1 MKNIMQMFSLKG
13 ACSLVTGGA
22 GALGS
27 RMCEGLAQAGSDVVI
42 LDLAIEK
49 AEALAKSLQRYGV
62 RVRAYALDTTDEEQA
77 ERVCEKI
84 VEEFGRI
91 DVLVNAAGIPNKGTL
106 VEDNNFEEFTRVLD
120 VNIGGT
126 FIATK
131 VFGRQMRKQKKGSI
145 INIASGAGTHVNK
158 PIIQPSYNSSKAGLL
173 MMTQCIAVEWAKEG
187 VRVNSVS
194 PGFMTHEM
202 AGGMFPSSGP
212 KHDTVMEALP
222 IGRIAEP
229 EELVGAILYL
239 ASDASSF
246 TTGIDI
252 LVDGA
257 RHCW

>member
-1 MKNIMQMFSLKG
+1 MQMFSLKG

-106 VEDNNFEEFTRVLD
+106 VEDNNCLLYTSQPEQHHLQPQAAAQRERFLSWCAGQRQEH
-120 VNIGGT
+120 
-126 FIATK
+126 
-131 VFGRQMRKQKKGSI
+131 GREM
-145 INIASGAGTHVNK
+145 GADERYSEH
-158 PIIQPSYNSSKAGLL
+158 
-173 MMTQCIAVEWAKEG
+173 
-187 VRVNSVS
+187 
-194 PGFMTHEM
+194 
-202 AGGMFPSSGP
+202 
-212 KHDTVMEALP
+212 
-222 IGRIAEP
+222 GR
-229 EELVGAILYL
+229 
-239 ASDASSF
+239 
-246 TTGIDI
+246 
-252 LVDGA
+252 
-257 RHCW
+257 